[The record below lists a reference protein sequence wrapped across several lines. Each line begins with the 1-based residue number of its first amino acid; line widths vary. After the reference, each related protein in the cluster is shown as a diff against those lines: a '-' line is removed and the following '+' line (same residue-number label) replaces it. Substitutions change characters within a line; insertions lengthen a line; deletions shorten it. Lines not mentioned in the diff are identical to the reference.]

1 VSLRARDD
9 DFDGERDL
17 RSMRDAVISA
27 TVKYRPGAGSAATLD
42 AVDEALAQLYIA
54 GALTG
59 THKRVKKLWIKA
71 ARCELV
77 DERRSAYCRR
87 REPFAVEVHMQA
99 LAVSVSGD
107 LGESSDERREWWRI
121 REVIRALHGDQRRW
135 AEAWFK
141 EVSGRL
147 KPSAQPRGLAE
158 KLGWS
163 QAKTEKVAGKARETM
178 AAFVN
183 ARASGA
189 LCTQQGSLLDT
200 FIATSDTAQQPVDR
214 DHERF
219 ERALCHVAGCE
230 DCSAAWHA
238 RRRPLRERSAPAVMF
253 PLDILGSAAN
263 ALAGKLAG
271 VLAGAQHAT
280 LSVLQRVGIGE
291 GPVVVA
297 TSLSAKTAAA
307 CVSIAC
313 AATAGVELTVVL
325 APTTPNPAQ
334 HQREQAAGKAPRPM
348 QPASTQAAP
357 LTSPPAPAAPSSP
370 TGAPSARRTTTSSA
384 TPRTSTSRVTPGDL
398 PLASST
404 RSPTP
409 TPAPTA
415 RFDGSSAT
423 ATRPATSTSTPTC
436 FPGDLGC

>member
-1 VSLRARDD
+1 MSPQPPDASGDE
-9 DFDGERDL
+9 FDRERDL
-17 RSMRDAVISA
+17 RTMRDAVIAA
-27 TVKYRPGAGSAATLD
+27 TVAYRPGAGSAATLE
-42 AVDEALAQLYIA
+42 AVDEALSQLYIA
-54 GALTG
+54 DALTG
-59 THKRVKKLWIKA
+59 KHKRVKKLWIKV
-71 ARCELV
+71 ARRRLA

-87 REPFAVEVHMQA
+87 RESLAVEDHMQA
-99 LAVSVSGD
+99 LAVSVSDD

-121 REVIRALHGDQRRW
+121 REVIGALHGDQRRW

-141 EVSGRL
+141 EVSGPL
-147 KPSAQPRGLAE
+147 KPSAQPRGLPE

-163 QAKTEKVAGKARETM
+163 EAKTEKVAGKARETM

-183 ARASGA
+183 ARARGA
-189 LCTQQGSLLDT
+189 LCTQQGSLLDAV
-200 FIATSDTAQQPVDR
+200 IATNDTAQQAVDL
-214 DHERF
+214 DQERF
-219 ERALCHVAGCE
+219 EAALFHVAGCE

-238 RRRPLRERSAPAVMF
+238 RRRPCPAVMF

-291 GPVVVA
+291 GPATVA
-297 TSLSAKTAAA
+297 ASLSAKTAAA

-313 AATAGVELTVVL
+313 AATAGRELTVVL

-334 HQREQAAGKAPRPM
+334 HKREQAAGKAPRPT
-348 QPASTQAAP
+348 QHASRQAVH
-357 LTSPPAPAAPSSP
+357 LTSPPAPVMESSP
-370 TGAPSARRTTTSSA
+370 TGTLSVRRTTTSSP

-409 TPAPTA
+409 TATPVAMSA
-415 RFDGSSAT
+415 GSSAT
-423 ATRPATSTSTPTC
+423 ATRTPASSAASTC
-436 FPGDLGC
+436 FPGDLEC